1 MQKRDYL
8 MDEIHRIGK
17 IIADLLLSLKNEP
30 NPENIILT
38 QNIFLDKLNFSIE
51 DLIEKNEIEL
61 YVILKNSNFTFEQ
74 IENIAEYLIHCAE
87 AESEEENKLK
97 DLNTARFLLNYINT
111 ESQSISF
118 VRIAFEE
125 KINMLLTK

>member
-17 IIADLLLSLKNEP
+17 IIADLLLSFKNEP

-38 QNIFLDKLNFSIE
+38 QNAFLDKLNFSIT
-51 DLIEKNEIEL
+51 DLIEKNEAEL
-61 YVILKNSNFTFEQ
+61 YVILKDSKFTFDQ
-74 IENIAEYLIHCAE
+74 IENIAEYLLHCAE
-87 AESEEENKLK
+87 AEIEEEIKIK
-97 DLNTARFLLNYINT
+97 DLNTAKILLNYINV

-118 VRIAFEE
+118 VRMAFEE